1 MRKLL
6 KNVAAVGAA
15 DAGARL
21 IGFATTAYLGRVLG
35 SEGFGLLGMGLA
47 IAGYLFLIASPGIHI
62 TGTRDIAAKRGEPGD
77 LVSTVISFRLLL
89 APVLVIATAVVVL
102 LSRSDWTTATT
113 LIVSAAAIVPM
124 AFSFDWFF
132 QGSEKFVLLS
142 SQKLINA
149 LVFLAAALLLVRGP
163 GDAALA
169 ATAFVAGTAGASVF
183 SYLGYRPQGRFTF
196 SWDPPAWRRMLE
208 GSYPLALS
216 SLLGQT
222 ATAFPILV
230 AGAMLSTHDA
240 GQMNAATKLILL
252 ALIMDR
258 VFATLFLPALSRAGS
273 ESDQARI
280 VRLGLKIMVLVAA
293 PIAVVGWVLAPLLM
307 TLVFGEGFE
316 GAIAPFR
323 ILLVYL
329 VTTLL
334 NSVFVAAFIVAQ
346 RERLY
351 FSIMLIGSL
360 VTAAVALSVTPL
372 VGIEGTAAAVSVGE
386 AIMTVLFA
394 YVLRSNVLM
403 ENGKDFLPLLTAA
416 LGMAV
421 VTGTLSWVSVPLALV
436 AGIVLYA
443 IVIVVMKGF
452 TPDDVQ
458 LLREVAG

>member
-1 MRKLL
+1 MKKLL

-21 IGFATTAYLGRVLG
+21 IGFITTAYLGRVLG

-62 TGTRDIAAKRGEPGD
+62 TGTRDIAARRGD
-77 LVSTVISFRLLL
+77 QDALVSTVLAIRMVL
-89 APVLVIATAVVVL
+89 APALVVLTAVGVL
-102 LSRSDWTTATT
+102 LWQSDWTMAAT
-113 LIVSAAAIVPM
+113 LIVAAAAIIPM
-124 AFSFDWFF
+124 AFSFDWYF
-132 QGSEKFVLLS
+132 QGKEQFVLLS

-149 LVFLAAALLLVRGP
+149 LAFLVAALLLVKGP

-169 ATAFVAGTAGASVF
+169 AAAFVTGTAGASVF
-183 SYLGYRPQGRFTF
+183 SYLAYRRQGRFVF
-196 SWDPPAWRRMLE
+196 SWNPPFWRQTLE

-230 AGAMLSTHDA
+230 AGTMLSTHDA

-258 VFATLFLPALSRAGS
+258 VFATLFLPALSRATE
-273 ESDQARI
+273 ESRQTRI
-280 VRLGLKIMVLVAA
+280 VQLGLKIMLLVAA

-307 TLVFGEGFE
+307 TLVFGEGFV
-316 GAIAPFR
+316 AAVAPFR

-329 VTTLL
+329 VTTLV
-334 NSVFVAAFIVAQ
+334 NSVFVAAFIVAR

-351 FSIMLIGSL
+351 FNIMLTGSL
-360 VTAAVALSVTPL
+360 VTAAVALSATPL
-372 VGIEGTAAAVSVGE
+372 VGIPGTAAAVSVGE
-386 AIMTVLFA
+386 ALMTALFA
-394 YVLRSNVLM
+394 YILRASVFRQ
-403 ENGKDFLPLLTAA
+403 NGKDFLPLLAAAFGMAA
-416 LGMAV
+416 LAGVLSMFSMPLAV
-421 VTGTLSWVSVPLALV
+421 VGGLA
-436 AGIVLYA
+436 LYA
-443 IVIVVMKGF
+443 IVLFLMKGV
-452 TPDDVQ
+452 TPEDLQ